1 MMHGENF
8 MEPTIGVTEVKAPA
22 KEETITNGYTVP
34 KAELDKILRYHV
46 WGTMGVGLIPIPIID
61 LVGITGVQ
69 LNLVRVLAQKYHV
82 RFFKDS
88 ARNIISSLV
97 GGVLPVAAATPLAT
111 SIAKFI
117 PVIGTT
123 VGVVTMPLIAGA
135 ATYALGKVFIQ
146 HFASGG
152 TFLTFDPEKV
162 KAYYTEMMKEG
173 EKIVA
178 EVKKEKDKEK
188 EKKS

>member
-1 MMHGENF
+1 
-8 MEPTIGVTEVKAPA
+8 MEATNEVAEGTAPA
-22 KEETITNGYTVP
+22 TEITPKSVPTVSKE
-34 KAELDKILRYHV
+34 ELDKLLRYHV
-46 WGTMGVGLIPIPIID
+46 YGTMGMGLIPIPILD
-61 LVGITGVQ
+61 FVGITSVQ
-69 LNLVRVLAQKYHV
+69 LNLVRVLAKKYDV

-97 GGVLPVAAATPLAT
+97 GGVIPVVTAPSIAY

-162 KAYYTEMMKEG
+162 KAYYAEMLKEG
-173 EKIVA
+173 EKVA
-178 EVKKEKDKEK
+178 AEIKKEKDKEK
-188 EKKS
+188 QKKS